1 MAVQAYVLINV
12 KAGKAY
18 EVWEKLEK
26 FKEVQQ
32 ADAVSGPYDIIALVR
47 CLDFDTLGYFVLEKV
62 QKLDGVE
69 RTITCPIFR
78 LTEH

>member
-18 EVWEKLEK
+18 EIWSKLEK
-26 FKEVQQ
+26 MKEVKQV
-32 ADAVSGPYDIIALVR
+32 DAVSGPYDIIAVVS
-47 CLDFDTLGYFVLEKV
+47 CLDFDTLGHFVLDKIH
-62 QKLDGVE
+62 KLDGVE

-78 LTEH
+78 LSEH